1 MNSLLLSE
9 LANERV
15 NLLKALLLIEEH
27 IFGKSESLTDQFEYL
42 VEDCQQAIEAEEDPL
57 IKVQCFLENMFVK
70 LLFIDQ
76 VHQKPLGSECY
87 YLAPALAQRTMA
99 PALKVIVMQ
108 ELAQCC
114 GLNCDVIFI
123 PKMLMMR
130 IICDD
135 DYAVIFEPITGEP
148 IDWHTLDQRLT
159 DIEGDPENITLESE
173 SNTVLLRNYLL
184 NLKNALIN
192 EQKFQQALRCVDL
205 LLAIKPDD
213 PIERRDRGFLFHQL
227 DCFKVAYDDY
237 RYFVEQCPDDPAAQ
251 LLKIQLDNIQIGNT
265 VLH

>member
-1 MNSLLLSE
+1 MNLLLLSE
-9 LANERV
+9 LANDQV

-27 IFGKSESLTDQFEYL
+27 VFGKKTSLTNQFERL
-42 VEDCQQAIEAEEDPL
+42 VEHCQQAIEREQDPL
-57 IKVQCFLENMFVK
+57 IKVQCFLENMFVN
-70 LLFIDQ
+70 LLFIEQ
-76 VHQKPLGSECY
+76 VQQKPHGSECY
-87 YLAPALAQRTMA
+87 QLAPALAQLTMA
-99 PALKVIVMQ
+99 PALKIIVMQ
-108 ELAQCC
+108 ELAQRC
-114 GLNCDVIFI
+114 GLSCDVVFI

-130 IICDD
+130 VICDE

-159 DIEGDPENITLESE
+159 DLDGDPESISLDGE

-205 LLAIKPDD
+205 LLAIKPND
-213 PIERRDRGFLFHQL
+213 PIERRDRGFLFYQL
-227 DCFKVAYDDY
+227 DCFKVACDDY
-237 RYFVEQCPDDPAAQ
+237 RYFVEQCPEDPAAQ
-251 LLKIQLDNIQIGNT
+251 LLKIQLDNIQLDNT